1 MGGQKIYTPKIYRIP
16 DGVIVKENLKLGEHS
31 SGDVLAALYGV
42 AWEGLTDNDDTIQ
55 GGLKEVR

>member
-1 MGGQKIYTPKIYRIP
+1 M
-16 DGVIVKENLKLGEHS
+16 IVKENLKLGEHS